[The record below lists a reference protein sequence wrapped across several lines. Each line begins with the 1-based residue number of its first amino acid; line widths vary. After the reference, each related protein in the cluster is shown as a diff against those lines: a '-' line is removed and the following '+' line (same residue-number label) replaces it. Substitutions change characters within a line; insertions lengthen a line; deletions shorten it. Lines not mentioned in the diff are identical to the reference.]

1 MGLTAIAL
9 NEFCYRY
16 NNVKKLGLDTINLKI
31 NEGECILVTGRSGCG
46 KTTLTRAI
54 NALIPHFYEGQISGK
69 AYVYDIDVGNEPI
82 HNVSKKVGS
91 VFQDPRS
98 QFFTTNTTSEIAF
111 GMENLGYE
119 REHMNDSIKIVSE
132 YLGIEDLL
140 NRSVHELSS
149 GEKQKIAIASIYAM
163 NPSIIVFDEPSAN
176 LDIESIVKLRGV
188 MKVLKEKGHT
198 IIIVEHRIHYLLGLV
213 DRILYM
219 DKGKIIEDMSE
230 QQLVNMKDAVLRK
243 KGIRTFDLKNVPVN
257 VNHSQDT
264 NRKTTGEKVLEV
276 KNLKLVKDKKVIL
289 EDINLD
295 VYKGEIVGI
304 VGPCGSGKTTLVKTI
319 CGLMKEQSG
328 YIYINGEQ
336 IKRKKRME
344 YTYFV
349 MQDSD
354 YQLFADTV
362 RNELILGNKK
372 ENYENS
378 LVDDVLKE
386 FNLSHYRDR
395 HPSTLSG
402 GEKQR
407 LTIAIAGFKN
417 HSIQFFDEPT
427 SGLDRDNMER
437 VSDNLLESKKQGKS
451 IVVISHDYEFI
462 LKTCSRIIQ
471 LEQGKVVDS
480 YQLSEKTKSKLL
492 KQVKKGDV

>member
-1 MGLTAIAL
+1 
-9 NEFCYRY
+9 
-16 NNVKKLGLDTINLKI
+16 
-31 NEGECILVTGRSGCG
+31 
-46 KTTLTRAI
+46 
-54 NALIPHFYEGQISGK
+54 
-69 AYVYDIDVGNEPI
+69 
-82 HNVSKKVGS
+82 
-91 VFQDPRS
+91 
-98 QFFTTNTTSEIAF
+98 
-111 GMENLGYE
+111 
-119 REHMNDSIKIVSE
+119 
-132 YLGIEDLL
+132 
-140 NRSVHELSS
+140 
-149 GEKQKIAIASIYAM
+149 
-163 NPSIIVFDEPSAN
+163 
-176 LDIESIVKLRGV
+176 
-188 MKVLKEKGHT
+188 
-198 IIIVEHRIHYLLGLV
+198 
-213 DRILYM
+213 
-219 DKGKIIEDMSE
+219 
-230 QQLVNMKDAVLRK
+230 
-243 KGIRTFDLKNVPVN
+243 
-257 VNHSQDT
+257 
-264 NRKTTGEKVLEV
+264 
-276 KNLKLVKDKKVIL
+276 
-289 EDINLD
+289 
-295 VYKGEIVGI
+295 
-304 VGPCGSGKTTLVKTI
+304 VKTI

-362 RNELILGNKK
+362 YNELILGNKK
-372 ENYENS
+372 ENYENN
-378 LVDDVLKE
+378 LIDDVLKE
-386 FNLSHYRDR
+386 FDLSHYRDR

-462 LKTCSRIIQ
+462 LKTCNRIIQ

>member
-219 DKGKIIEDMSE
+219 DKGKIIED
-230 QQLVNMKDAVLRK
+230 
-243 KGIRTFDLKNVPVN
+243 
-257 VNHSQDT
+257 
-264 NRKTTGEKVLEV
+264 
-276 KNLKLVKDKKVIL
+276 
-289 EDINLD
+289 
-295 VYKGEIVGI
+295 
-304 VGPCGSGKTTLVKTI
+304 
-319 CGLMKEQSG
+319 
-328 YIYINGEQ
+328 
-336 IKRKKRME
+336 
-344 YTYFV
+344 
-349 MQDSD
+349 
-354 YQLFADTV
+354 
-362 RNELILGNKK
+362 
-372 ENYENS
+372 
-378 LVDDVLKE
+378 
-386 FNLSHYRDR
+386 
-395 HPSTLSG
+395 
-402 GEKQR
+402 
-407 LTIAIAGFKN
+407 
-417 HSIQFFDEPT
+417 
-427 SGLDRDNMER
+427 
-437 VSDNLLESKKQGKS
+437 
-451 IVVISHDYEFI
+451 
-462 LKTCSRIIQ
+462 
-471 LEQGKVVDS
+471 
-480 YQLSEKTKSKLL
+480 
-492 KQVKKGDV
+492 

>member
-111 GMENLGYE
+111 GMENLGYD
-119 REHMNDSIKIVSE
+119 REHMNESIKIVSE

-198 IIIVEHRIHYLLGLV
+198 IIIVEHRIHYFLGLV

-230 QQLVNMKDAVLRK
+230 QQLVNMKDTVLKK

-257 VNHSQDT
+257 VNHSHDT

-276 KNLKLVKDKKVIL
+276 KNLKLVKDKKIIL

-362 RNELILGNKK
+362 HNELILGNKK
-372 ENYENS
+372 ENYENH
-378 LVDDVLKE
+378 LIDDVLKE
-386 FNLSHYRDR
+386 FDLSRYRNR

-480 YQLSEKTKSKLL
+480 YQLSENTKSKLL